1 MKAPFWGL
9 HSPLEAD
16 TDIHPLCGFPKCDCS
31 AKGCWKL
38 FRSSCPTPT
47 PLMDPRL
54 FLGVEWPLPRSAW
67 HCQHLQFLLQQ
78 LAFAYMLR
86 LIFSKNI
93 KPQRGCGAQR
103 LMFITLCTRHP
114 FAKKRR
120 HLFMKTVA
128 SRHSWWWFIFTLG
141 SQAANFN
148 RADSKPFSWQSSPK
162 FSPTQFRNVLFF
174 SSLVVIS
181 T

>member
-1 MKAPFWGL
+1 MWLLCFATFESQRLACDLVHKYHIVCGISKDAGNSSGPAVQLQPHWWIQGFFW
-9 HSPLEAD
+9 
-16 TDIHPLCGFPKCDCS
+16 
-31 AKGCWKL
+31 
-38 FRSSCPTPT
+38 
-47 PLMDPRL
+47 
-54 FLGVEWPLPRSAW
+54 GVEWPLPRSAW

-78 LAFAYMLR
+78 LALAYMLC
-86 LIFSKNI
+86 LISSKNI
-93 KPQRGCGAQR
+93 QPQRGCGAQR

-120 HLFMKTVA
+120 HVFMKTVA
-128 SRHSWWWFIFTLG
+128 SGHSWWWFIFTLG

-148 RADSKPFSWQSSPK
+148 RADSKPFSLQSSPK
-162 FSPTQFRNVLFF
+162 FSPTQFENVLFF